1 MWTSKQINVWL
12 QCNFARDHSVAVNI
26 CWTGAACTR
35 LLLQTVTAAA
45 QKCQAHCGCWK
56 NTGYVA
62 NYLEKVKCVCHAH
75 GSLRAICFHSEVKGP
90 LITLSD
96 GGHRVTRD
104 GSSFCHGV
112 TFSGRQVKIQEKV
125 RLRVE
130 HCVRRWHG
138 ALRVGFTH
146 VLPHQTTLP
155 SLAIPDLTH
164 SPLFAA
170 VVVPEGICRPGS
182 EIQFWLKKNGCLRI
196 RTSDGRTHT
205 EQTSLNTNWPVW
217 AMVDVYG
224 QTTSVMMLG
233 SKKRCCIF
241 TRRSCP
247 ALTHIQH
254 TEDKEMKRKKEQ
266 MSTLEQRNP
275 YLVNTDHETP
285 DCEECV
291 VCYSDVANIRLSCG
305 HKCVCTPCSMRVY
318 MTFGTCP
325 LCRCPMRSFKP
336 YE

>member
-1 MWTSKQINVWL
+1 MTEK
-12 QCNFARDHSVAVNI
+12 
-26 CWTGAACTR
+26 
-35 LLLQTVTAAA
+35 
-45 QKCQAHCGCWK
+45 KK
-56 NTGYVA
+56 
-62 NYLEKVKCVCHAH
+62 EKVKCVCHAH